1 MSTSTFKHIDDGKEG
16 RFVAEV
22 EGKEAGYIKYKWL
35 DNGNINAN
43 GTLVHDEYR
52 DLRLGM
58 PLFDQLIEFATE
70 KGIKIYP
77 TCPFVVKVF
86 SRRPDLSHLLADDYV
101 RPEKG

>member
-1 MSTSTFKHIDDGKEG
+1 MSTNTFKHIDNGKEG

-35 DNGNINAN
+35 ENGNINAN
-43 GTLVHDEYR
+43 GTLVHDEFR
-52 DLRLGM
+52 DHRLGM
-58 PLFDQLIEFATE
+58 PLFDKLIAFATE

-86 SRRPDLSHLLADDYV
+86 SRRPDLNHLLADDYV
-101 RPEKG
+101 TNLQ